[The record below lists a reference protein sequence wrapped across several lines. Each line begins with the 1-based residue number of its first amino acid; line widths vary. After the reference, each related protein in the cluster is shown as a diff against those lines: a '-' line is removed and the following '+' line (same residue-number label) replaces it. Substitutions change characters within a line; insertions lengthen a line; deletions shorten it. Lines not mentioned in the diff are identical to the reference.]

1 MDKYIENWSLK
12 ELQEEIIKIR
22 LIDLKKQ
29 YELCMILSE
38 KAKLTNDLYALA
50 FSYTFISDFYFIN
63 NVFL

>member
-38 KAKLTNDLYALA
+38 KAKLTNDLYALE
-50 FSYTFISDFYFIN
+50 IN
-63 NVFL
+63 I